1 MPHLVIEHSAELSE
15 SHDMQALCDGLFERV
30 AAHPTISSPATLRV
44 RAIPCPAYRLG
55 IEVQTF
61 AHATL
66 HLLPG
71 RDGKT
76 KSELAQSILQGLVT
90 ALPEVGSLT
99 VNLTELDASYAK
111 RML

>member
-1 MPHLVIEHSAELSE
+1 VIEYSAELSD
-15 SHDMQALCDGLFERV
+15 SIDIQALCDRLFEKV
-30 AAHPTISSPATLRV
+30 AAHPAVTNSAALRV

-55 IEVQTF
+55 IEAQTF

-66 HLLPG
+66 HLLSG
-71 RDGKT
+71 RDDKT
-76 KSELAQSILQGLVT
+76 KSDLAQTILQGLVT
-90 ALPEVGSLT
+90 ALPDVGSLT

>member
-1 MPHLVIEHSAELSE
+1 VIEYSAELSE
-15 SHDMQALCDGLFERV
+15 SHGIQALCDGLFEKV
-30 AAHPTISSPATLRV
+30 AAHPAVTSPAALRV
-44 RAIPCPAYRLG
+44 RAIPCRAYRLG

-71 RDGKT
+71 RDDKT
-76 KSELAQSILQGLVT
+76 KSDLAQTILQGLVT
-90 ALPEVGSLT
+90 ALPDVGSLT
-99 VNLTELDASYAK
+99 VNLSELDTSYAK